1 MSPDSRRHLR
11 ALPDHAN
18 FESNGG
24 FARDDDER
32 GHHGSRIRLISA
44 AERHDPAEH
53 DDAVDRH
60 DPAERH
66 DDDADQW
73 AAEVLT
79 QLAPW
84 TMGPHPLLRIAL
96 AIAAFV
102 QLAVALPWLV
112 AADPAGLMDGATEAH
127 LTRDGALGLA
137 VAVAAGLTVWRSRYA
152 IAASLVGFAIVTAQL
167 ITAIVDDHF
176 QRVSLR
182 AELAHGWTLVI
193 VIMLAL
199 CARPRR
205 DA

>member
-1 MSPDSRRHLR
+1 MSPNSSRHLR
-11 ALPDHAN
+11 AIP
-18 FESNGG
+18 
-24 FARDDDER
+24 RDDESGTHDGGTADRDDRPEPT
-32 GHHGSRIRLISA
+32 RIGPSGIGA
-44 AERHDPAEH
+44 APFA
-53 DDAVDRH
+53 
-60 DPAERH
+60 
-66 DDDADQW
+66 DDDAEQW
-73 AAEVLT
+73 ADEVLT

-84 TMGPHPLLRIAL
+84 TMGPHLALRIAL
-96 AIAAFV
+96 ALAALI

-137 VAVAAGLTVWRSRYA
+137 VAVAAGLTVWRPRYA

-182 AELAHGWTLVI
+182 AELAHGWTVVI
-193 VIMLAL
+193 VLMLAL

-205 DA
+205 GPRTHRRPPTSHR